1 MKYKK
6 QKVNK
11 MKPYKSRMFLSCLI
25 VLFFFSVNF
34 LCAQVKEKP
43 RKCIMVFGAHA
54 DDVEP
59 MAGGT
64 FAKYISEGYEGIYV
78 CVINNFAGCGI
89 ESVGGGTDAPPEV
102 THPLFTISNSPKFYP
117 VDALETIQIR
127 SEEARNAAAVFHA
140 IPVFLDFREGFVWL
154 GRTRCH
160 LGSEAYYQYDP
171 PGRQAVSLAEEE
183 SGNVEYIVDLL
194 KKYSPEIVIAHTLG
208 GDKHDHGNSGYIM
221 YLAFKIAMEKGVAVG
236 KLCVRPKG
244 WLVDA
249 EAKANGRGKAD
260 VHVDVKKYLDIKYEA
275 LNKHVS
281 QKGTIRKQTRPEE
294 ITEDF
299 ITILDNTK
307 RNNFHTNSK

>member
-1 MKYKK
+1 MNSL
-6 QKVNK
+6 QKLLLCFAVLLLTTLN
-11 MKPYKSRMFLSCLI
+11 LSI
-25 VLFFFSVNF
+25 
-34 LCAQVKEKP
+34 AQVKEKP

-89 ESVGGGTDAPPEV
+89 ESVGGGTNPPPEV
-102 THPLFTISNSPKFYP
+102 TAPLFTVSNSPQSYP

-140 IPVFLDFREGFVWL
+140 IPVFLDFREGFVWQ
-154 GRTRCH
+154 GRKRCY
-160 LGSEAYYQYDP
+160 LGSESYYQYNP

-183 SGNVEYIVDLL
+183 SGNIDYLVDFLR
-194 KKYSPEIVIAHTLG
+194 KYSPEIVIAHTLG

-221 YLAFKIAMEKGVAVG
+221 YLAFKKAMEKGVAVG
-236 KLCVRPKG
+236 KLWVRPKG
-244 WLVDA
+244 WLVDS
-249 EAKANGRGKAD
+249 EAKAKGRGIAD
-260 VHVDVKKYLDIKYEA
+260 VHIDVKKYIDVKYEA

-281 QKGTIRKQTRPEE
+281 QKGTTRKQTRPEE
-294 ITEDF
+294 VTEEF
-299 ITILDNTK
+299 ITVLDNTK
-307 RNNFHTNSK
+307 